1 MTRLFFAVLLLSG
14 AALTASS
21 VIAAG
26 GGERSGE
33 IVIRGTV
40 DAVCEIAVVDLDAR
54 LNLNEDRDGL
64 KVGSVTET
72 CNHPEGYV
80 VSLKSA
86 NGGFMSGPLEARSDY
101 RIHYDSLQ
109 GASLSRVHGL
119 RRDQPSWNASHDL
132 HIRIDTDDALPAGFY
147 SDRVLIEIAAP

>member
-1 MTRLFFAVLLLSG
+1 MV
-14 AALTASS
+14 LTASP

-26 GGERSGE
+26 GGESSGE
-33 IVIRGTV
+33 IVIRGMV
-40 DAVCEIAVVDLDAR
+40 DVVCEIAVVDLDAR
-54 LNLNEDRDGL
+54 LNLNEDRNGL

-72 CNHPEGYV
+72 CNHPQGYV

-86 NGGFMSGPLEARSDY
+86 NGGFMSGPLDARSDY

-119 RRDQPSWNASHDL
+119 HRDQPNWNASHDL
-132 HIRIDTDDALPAGFY
+132 HIHIDADDALPAGFY

>member
-1 MTRLFFAVLLLSG
+1 MKNLVCASIFLLGMSLAV
-14 AALTASS
+14 SS

-26 GGERSGE
+26 GGESSGE
-33 IVIRGTV
+33 ILIRGTV
-40 DAVCEIAVVDLDAR
+40 EAVCEIEVVDLDAR
-54 LNLNEDRDGL
+54 LDLDEDRGGF
-64 KVGSVTET
+64 KVGSITET

-86 NGGFMSGPLEARSDY
+86 NGGFMSGPLDARSDY

-119 RRDQPSWNASHDL
+119 RRDQPNWNATHDL
-132 HIRIDTDDALPAGFY
+132 HIHVDADEALPAGFY